1 MTDKLFPES
10 EWFER
15 NLEMLKKSPN
25 PAAYLRGVVVVRGDT
40 QAAML
45 EQAHGPV
52 NSHGLDKRPTKYQF
66 HLMPVGG
73 FHIAFG
79 TYEAIRTAV
88 SRCGALYGMKF
99 KTEKQERT
107 VLVQRVK

>member
-1 MTDKLFPES
+1 MTDKLFPDS

-25 PAAYLRGVVVVRGDT
+25 PAAYLRGVAVVRGDT

-45 EQAHGPV
+45 EKALGTPRIIE
-52 NSHGLDKRPTKYQF
+52 KRPTKYQF

-79 TYEAIRTAV
+79 TYESIRTAV
-88 SRCGALYGMKF
+88 SRVGATYGMKF
-99 KTEKQERT
+99 KTQKQERT
-107 VLVQRVK
+107 VLVERVK